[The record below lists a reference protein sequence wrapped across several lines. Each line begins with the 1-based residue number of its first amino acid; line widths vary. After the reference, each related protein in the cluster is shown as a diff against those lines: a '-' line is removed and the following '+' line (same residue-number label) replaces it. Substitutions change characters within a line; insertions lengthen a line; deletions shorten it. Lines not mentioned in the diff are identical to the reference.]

1 VKLARE
7 VRVAFV
13 AVALLP
19 RSIPARALLGRRLA
33 IGGGGMVVPVRSLGI
48 RHLTH
53 DELARGDLVTYVLKK
68 PLPCVFVSFV
78 SRFGHRLVIV

>member
-1 VKLARE
+1 MKLARE
-7 VRVAFV
+7 ARVAFV

-19 RSIPARALLGRRLA
+19 RSIPACALFRRRLA

-68 PLPCVFVSFV
+68 PFPRVFLSFM

>member
-1 VKLARE
+1 
-7 VRVAFV
+7 
-13 AVALLP
+13 
-19 RSIPARALLGRRLA
+19 
-33 IGGGGMVVPVRSLGI
+33 MVVPVRSLGI